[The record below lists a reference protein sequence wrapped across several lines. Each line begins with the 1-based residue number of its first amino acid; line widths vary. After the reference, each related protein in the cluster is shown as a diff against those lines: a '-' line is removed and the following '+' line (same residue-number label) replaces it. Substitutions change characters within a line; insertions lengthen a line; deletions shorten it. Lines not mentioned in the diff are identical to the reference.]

1 MDFVFQRT
9 YRGPLQAVILD
20 WAGTIVDYGCFAP
33 AIVFT
38 EVFKHKGIE
47 IKIDQARLP
56 MGMNKRDHIEAILK
70 MESVV
75 KDWLSVFGR
84 PYTESDIDELY
95 AEFIPLQLSVLPEYA
110 DLIPGTL
117 ETVAEFRKRGLK
129 IGTST
134 GYNAE
139 MLDIL
144 LQEASKKGFNPDS
157 SVSSSDVPA
166 GRPEPWMCLLNA
178 MQLRTYPMESIVK
191 IGDTVPDI
199 EEGLNAGMWTIGV
212 VMTGNEIGLTESQI
226 QQIDESVIKKL
237 RKKAYAKMY
246 CAGAH
251 YVVDS
256 IANVSEILLE
266 IEERLHRGERP

>member
-9 YRGPLQAVILD
+9 YYGNLKAVILD

-33 AIVFT
+33 AVVFT
-38 EVFKHKGIE
+38 EVFKHRGIE
-47 IKIDQARLP
+47 IQIDQARLP

-70 MESVV
+70 MEPVV
-75 KDWLSVFGR
+75 KDWLSVFGC

-117 ETVAEFRKRGLK
+117 EVIAEFRKRGLK

-144 LQEASKKGFNPDS
+144 LQETSKKGFTPDS

-199 EEGLNAGMWTIGV
+199 EEGLNAGIWTIGV
-212 VMTGNEIGLTESQI
+212 VMTGNEIGLTEAQI
-226 QQIDESVIKKL
+226 NQMNKFHLDQLK
-237 RKKAYAKMY
+237 KKAYAKMY
-246 CAGAH
+246 HAGAH

-256 IANVSEILLE
+256 IRDVPEILLK
-266 IEERLHRGERP
+266 IEKRLQNGDRP